1 MCCVRPHRG
10 EFVRLG
16 KAETRISLPSRERR
30 SPAGDRQNL
39 RNVHDETTPKKVSL
53 PEASVQTPVGVSEP
67 RQLKNGLSDS
77 YASPIF
83 LEQGQGD
90 SARLSPKAAI
100 FLTLERRS
108 KRQHQ
113 ITEIK
118 C

>member
-1 MCCVRPHRG
+1 MCCVRPRQG
-10 EFVRLG
+10 GFVRLG

-39 RNVHDETTPKKVSL
+39 CNVHDETTPKKVPL

-67 RQLKNGLSDS
+67 RQLRNGLSDS

-83 LEQGQGD
+83 LEQGD

-113 ITEIK
+113 ITEIE